1 MNEFLLLV
9 GVVAV
14 SFSGP
19 FNALAVQSGLDGY
32 VLAAL
37 RLTSASLV
45 LLSLPGVFRNLRLLR
60 PHVRS
65 LLAGGVFLGGHFAL
79 WTGAFNFT
87 SLSSAMI
94 FLCAQPL
101 LSIFLAKDRSE
112 RITPALVGG
121 LVLGTLGMLM
131 LGAGDLREQGIRDV
145 MGDLMVVLAGAAIV
159 RYQYHTRAVSRIIP
173 IWAFN
178 CAVWGVAGLTVF
190 LTLGLLVPSGW
201 AKMSVPSQ
209 EAVLAIAGLVG
220 VCTYL
225 GHGCFNYVMPRIK
238 ILLLNLAIL
247 LEPVIGIAIGRAMG
261 LEKQWPSG
269 WRLAGALLIL
279 LGVSWALMSEG
290 LAKLRERPKGLE

>member
-32 VLAAL
+32 LLAAI
-37 RLTSASLV
+37 RLTSASALLV
-45 LLSLPGVFRNLRLLR
+45 AVPGVFRSRHLLR
-60 PHVRS
+60 PHLKP
-65 LLAGGVFLGGHFAL
+65 LLVGGILLGGHFAL

-112 RITPALVGG
+112 KITPALIGG
-121 LVLGTLGMLM
+121 LVLGTLGMLL
-131 LGAGDLREQGIRDV
+131 LGAGDLMEQGAKDV

-159 RYQYHTRAVSRIIP
+159 RYQHHTRAISRQVP
-173 IWAFN
+173 NGVFN
-178 CAVWGVAGLTVF
+178 GFVWGVAGLTVF
-190 LTLGLLVPSGW
+190 LITFILAPVGW
-201 AKMSVPSQ
+201 ARISAPTDD
-209 EAVLAIAGLVG
+209 ALLAIAGLVG
-220 VCTYL
+220 ICTYL
-225 GHGCFNYVMPRIK
+225 GHGCFNFVMPRIK

-261 LEKQWPSG
+261 LEDHWPSG
-269 WRLAGALLIL
+269 WRLAGAVLIL
-279 LGVSWALMSEG
+279 TGVSWALVSEG
-290 LAKLRERPKGLE
+290 LAKMKQRGAF